1 MHLKLLCKCYF
12 LRNLFYL
19 LLKGYQ
25 GLKRQSLGA
34 ATEVKSNFKKIITE
48 QEAEVKQLELEDW
61 VTNEILQTTVVTNL
75 LVSITNFDSY
85 CFTDFYIDFLLFRRP
100 NCLYLLFLLY
110 YYLCC
115 FLDIFS
121 LSSFLLFEIV
131 IAALDIVDFECF
143 ELIMI
148 APLVWDNLFC
158 FET

>member
-1 MHLKLLCKCYF
+1 M
-12 LRNLFYL
+12 
-19 LLKGYQ
+19 
-25 GLKRQSLGA
+25 GA
-34 ATEVKSNFKKIITE
+34 ATDFKSNIIITE
-48 QEAEVKQLELEDW
+48 ELPEQLELEDW
-61 VTNEILQTTVVTNL
+61 VTNGIFRTAIVIKSSVFINY
-75 LVSITNFDSY
+75 FDNY
-85 CFTDFYIDFLLFRRP
+85 CFADFYIDFLLFRRP

-131 IAALDIVDFECF
+131 IAALEIVDFECF